1 MSICVYVDGQI
12 HAPAEATVP
21 VLDRGFLFGDSAVRG
36 ILPVTAVDGRRVG
49 AGRPGPVTRRLLDL
63 YQQLVSEAR

>member
-21 VLDRGFLFGDSAVRG
+21 VLD
-36 ILPVTAVDGRRVG
+36 
-49 AGRPGPVTRRLLDL
+49 L
-63 YQQLVSEAR
+63 YQQLVSEAP